1 MPPRTRS
8 ALRDAVPP
16 IKSPTHKP
24 KSQITKSNKH
34 RKDENADPHTS
45 RVFRDITDQYVAAP
59 SPAATPSII
68 PTAKTHRNTK
78 AFIRTVPEL
87 IESSL
92 PPSSPPS
99 TSSHIPNSYYYPEIL
114 PLSSDPIASNED
126 ADDPFGFFALEK
138 KLKARRAPTIPKTF
152 REDDTMLSSDPP
164 EVSLPQAFATPKA
177 TNPLVTPR
185 KHAHTKKRKL
195 SSSRSTS
202 SANGGD
208 SDGSNMPSTPSPV
221 KVINLSVDAESVG
234 GGATETKE
242 VKGNRREAVKRGRKK
257 AKPDEAAMDPKEL
270 AKNLE
275 ALLPRRPKKRR
286 GAAKGQRSAKVAK
299 AEEETKQ
306 QKSNNGKGK
315 VRRKRIEDTER
326 SDGDEEEEEKRVRE
340 RQARIDYF
348 KKLDGYEVQKEDVYV
363 V

>member
-8 ALRDAVPP
+8 ALRNAAAP
-16 IKSPTHKP
+16 IKSPTYKP
-24 KSQITKSNKH
+24 KPITKSNQPG
-34 RKDENADPHTS
+34 KDENADPHTS
-45 RVFRDITDQYVAAP
+45 RVFRDITDQYVAP
-59 SPAATPSII
+59 LSPVATPSVITK
-68 PTAKTHRNTK
+68 PKTHKNIK
-78 AFIRTVPEL
+78 ALIRTAPEL
-87 IESSL
+87 VESSL

-99 TSSHIPNSYYYPEIL
+99 TSSHIPNSYYPEIQ
-114 PLSSDPIASNED
+114 PLSSDPIAPDED

-152 REDDTMLSSDPP
+152 RQDGAMISSDPP
-164 EVSLPQAFATPKA
+164 DVSLLQAFATPKP

-185 KHAHTKKRKL
+185 KRAHAKKRRL
-195 SSSRSTS
+195 SSSHSAS

-221 KVINLSVDAESVG
+221 KVTSLSVDPESVG
-234 GGATETKE
+234 GEEATETKE
-242 VKGNRREAVKRGRKK
+242 VKGNGREAVKRGRKK
-257 AKPDEAAMDPKEL
+257 AKLDEAAMDPKEL

-275 ALLPRRPKKRR
+275 ALLPRRPKKR
-286 GAAKGQRSAKVAK
+286 GAAKGRRSAKVAK
-299 AEEETKQ
+299 VEEETKQ
-306 QKSNNGKGK
+306 QKGNNGKGK
-315 VRRKRIEDTER
+315 VRGKRVEDAEG

-340 RQARIDYF
+340 RQARVDYF